1 MNNENEN
8 IVAEALR
15 LLTALEGS
23 VKEVAASLDAK
34 MKPEVAAVKVDI
46 LASLWRDGNAALM
59 RVESVTGPHPR
70 RGPFTEAY
78 AAAMAAA
85 TKRREGAVSK
95 PSILDTTMAGQP
107 SRADHLPRIELPKF
121 EGSPSEWPAFS
132 SRFEKRVAGL
142 TEDSDK
148 FAFLIKCLER
158 CDIARHSC
166 EAFENA
172 GMPFAQ
178 AWAKLEERFYKKRV
192 AFMGHIRKIL
202 ELPRMSSPSANAL
215 MRVIDVVET
224 AVASARQIAEAGD
237 STSVV
242 EDGLIVALVM
252 DKLDAETIA
261 SVTRRA
267 DQQLIPT
274 WVELRRELDGL
285 ANKIYYQ
292 PKRKEDADR
301 ARGANQR
308 AARTVLAATVTPKPA
323 AIASRP
329 ARKAPATQPAAAAIV
344 PASTSTKGGNAPP
357 SGSNSSN
364 DPAADSCQS
373 SRALV
378 DISPTEDIPLLDNY
392 VLLATVAILIQDN
405 MGMWQRIR
413 CVLDSGSQIEAITKN
428 AVKRLGLAMHPARLT
443 LSGVGSKIPV
453 TQQIRAKITSIDGS
467 CSEDVGFFVIPGL
480 SDQPA
485 RAIRQDELDLPEAK
499 FLADAEFYHPG
510 TIDAILGA
518 RICFDALKTGLRRL
532 PNGLTLQN
540 SKFGWLVGGMLRDTT
555 SADLYEHSCL
565 ATCVDDLKEILERF
579 WRIEE
584 LPNDAADSTVW
595 KSHEL
600 ETHFK
605 EHTTIADDGRYIV
618 QIPLRGELNQLGDS
632 MGQARRRLL
641 ALERRLASHEPTY
654 AEYRKFMREYQE
666 LGHMCPVST
675 EELPKVRYVIPHSC
689 VVKPDSTTTKL
700 RVVFDA
706 SAKSTTGISLNDLQ
720 AVGPVIQPDLFRIWL
735 DFRTQTVVA
744 TADIVK
750 MYRQVWVSEPDTWM
764 QCILWRDKPK
774 DTMQLFRLL
783 TVTYGEAASSY
794 LACRALFE
802 AGEEVRTSDPQTA
815 DAIQSS
821 FYVDNLS
828 LGASTPEQLRELMTS
843 VERALNIRGMPLR
856 KWASNSPEIT
866 SKIPVEH
873 RDTTVQ
879 IGEKQA
885 IKLLGLAWCPTED
898 TFQLVVQDEF
908 YEPLGSLEKRR
919 LASKVGKLY
928 DPIGILQPVI
938 VTGKILLQDL
948 WRDGFGWDEAASP
961 RMIESWNGFA
971 SHLPLLRQLPI
982 PRMALP
988 SEPQGAIMYGFS
1000 DASTKAFGCAI
1011 YLRFLDGEGNPQSR
1025 LLCSRSR
1032 LAPIEEVTLPRLELQ
1047 GALLLARL
1055 YAKIKDAFGTRISQ
1069 TRWWT
1074 DSQVVLAWIR
1084 SDNTKWGVYVKNRVE
1099 KIHAATNRLDWSYV
1113 PTKLNPADLVSR
1125 GLPANKLINSETAS
1139 FWLNGPSFIVND
1151 ERPVMPQLNYVTAL
1165 EEAVDA
1171 PLLLTAMVGNDCDDL
1186 LSQYKHHNSF
1196 IMTRR
1201 HFAWLGRAIFNLR
1214 APSSSVEKKS
1224 GPLQLDELEYGLQ
1237 LIVRVMQA
1245 TCFPNEVKEM
1255 QDSGSVTPKGSMQH
1269 LDPIVRDKI
1278 ICVRGRLG
1286 NSDLADEA
1294 KVPFLVPKSHPFSRV
1309 IIRHLHEH
1317 NFHAGT
1323 ELIMAEFR
1331 ARFWMRDLRRTV
1343 VGVTS
1348 RCVICARARPR
1359 QYAQQMGQL
1368 PSARVNVSP
1377 AFTHTGVDLCGPFEI
1392 VSNAR
1397 SGKRRTVYVCIFVCF
1412 TTKATHLEVV
1422 EDQSTSAFIS
1432 ALLRFVSL
1440 RGRPD
1445 TIYSDNGRNFVGAAR
1460 ELTLLRK
1467 THNNREFQDEVVS
1480 LAADS
1485 GIRFSFI
1492 PPRSPNFG
1500 GLWEANIKVA
1510 KRLFKA
1516 AAKGAQLNL
1525 VELQT
1530 LLYQI
1535 SAILNSR
1542 PLTAIHSSPE
1552 SVEALTPAH
1561 FLIGRASFTTPAPLG
1576 DDDTV
1581 GVKTRW
1587 KRVQKLAQQFWSRW
1601 RTEYLAQLRC
1611 SAKWTKRTTNLQTGQ
1626 IVLVGDDN
1634 LPVGRWPMGLVV
1646 KTYVGP
1652 DGIVRVAD
1660 IRTSSGIYK
1669 RNVRLLA
1676 PLPVEAAE
1684 TEVSKEHSGAPDS
1697 SVSDAAP
1704 NEQLEGSAAQCPPD
1718 STPGYVPP
1726 TTPEHEDDPPPTCG
1740 IWDGRLRPKGGRNG
1754 CGK

>member
-1 MNNENEN
+1 
-8 IVAEALR
+8 
-15 LLTALEGS
+15 
-23 VKEVAASLDAK
+23 
-34 MKPEVAAVKVDI
+34 
-46 LASLWRDGNAALM
+46 
-59 RVESVTGPHPR
+59 
-70 RGPFTEAY
+70 
-78 AAAMAAA
+78 
-85 TKRREGAVSK
+85 
-95 PSILDTTMAGQP
+95 
-107 SRADHLPRIELPKF
+107 
-121 EGSPSEWPAFS
+121 
-132 SRFEKRVAGL
+132 
-142 TEDSDK
+142 
-148 FAFLIKCLER
+148 
-158 CDIARHSC
+158 
-166 EAFENA
+166 
-172 GMPFAQ
+172 
-178 AWAKLEERFYKKRV
+178 
-192 AFMGHIRKIL
+192 
-202 ELPRMSSPSANAL
+202 
-215 MRVIDVVET
+215 
-224 AVASARQIAEAGD
+224 
-237 STSVV
+237 
-242 EDGLIVALVM
+242 
-252 DKLDAETIA
+252 
-261 SVTRRA
+261 
-267 DQQLIPT
+267 
-274 WVELRRELDGL
+274 
-285 ANKIYYQ
+285 
-292 PKRKEDADR
+292 
-301 ARGANQR
+301 
-308 AARTVLAATVTPKPA
+308 
-323 AIASRP
+323 
-329 ARKAPATQPAAAAIV
+329 
-344 PASTSTKGGNAPP
+344 
-357 SGSNSSN
+357 
-364 DPAADSCQS
+364 
-373 SRALV
+373 
-378 DISPTEDIPLLDNY
+378 
-392 VLLATVAILIQDN
+392 
-405 MGMWQRIR
+405 
-413 CVLDSGSQIEAITKN
+413 
-428 AVKRLGLAMHPARLT
+428 
-443 LSGVGSKIPV
+443 
-453 TQQIRAKITSIDGS
+453 
-467 CSEDVGFFVIPGL
+467 
-480 SDQPA
+480 
-485 RAIRQDELDLPEAK
+485 
-499 FLADAEFYHPG
+499 
-510 TIDAILGA
+510 
-518 RICFDALKTGLRRL
+518 
-532 PNGLTLQN
+532 
-540 SKFGWLVGGMLRDTT
+540 
-555 SADLYEHSCL
+555 
-565 ATCVDDLKEILERF
+565 
-579 WRIEE
+579 
-584 LPNDAADSTVW
+584 
-595 KSHEL
+595 
-600 ETHFK
+600 
-605 EHTTIADDGRYIV
+605 
-618 QIPLRGELNQLGDS
+618 
-632 MGQARRRLL
+632 
-641 ALERRLASHEPTY
+641 
-654 AEYRKFMREYQE
+654 
-666 LGHMCPVST
+666 
-675 EELPKVRYVIPHSC
+675 
-689 VVKPDSTTTKL
+689 
-700 RVVFDA
+700 
-706 SAKSTTGISLNDLQ
+706 
-720 AVGPVIQPDLFRIWL
+720 
-735 DFRTQTVVA
+735 
-744 TADIVK
+744 
-750 MYRQVWVSEPDTWM
+750 
-764 QCILWRDKPK
+764 
-774 DTMQLFRLL
+774 
-783 TVTYGEAASSY
+783 
-794 LACRALFE
+794 
-802 AGEEVRTSDPQTA
+802 
-815 DAIQSS
+815 
-821 FYVDNLS
+821 
-828 LGASTPEQLRELMTS
+828 
-843 VERALNIRGMPLR
+843 MPLR

-866 SKIPVEH
+866 SKIPMEH
-873 RDTTVQ
+873 RDTTLQ

-988 SEPQGAIMYGFS
+988 SEPQDAIMYGFS

-1047 GALLLARL
+1047 GALLLARF

-1113 PTKLNPADLVSR
+1113 PTKLNPADLVAR

-1214 APSSSVEKKS
+1214 APKSSVEKKS

-1255 QDSGSVTPKGSMQH
+1255 QDSGSVAPKGSMQH

-1286 NSDLADEA
+1286 NSDLADDA
-1294 KVPFLVPKSHPFSRV
+1294 KAPFLVPKSHPFSRV

-1343 VGVTS
+1343 VGVIS

-1359 QYAQQMGQL
+1359 QYSQQMGQL

-1377 AFTHTGVDLCGPFEI
+1377 AFTHTGVDLCGPFEV
-1392 VSNAR
+1392 VSSAR

-1422 EDQSTSAFIS
+1422 EDPPTSAFIS

-1440 RGRPD
+1440 RGHDLLGQRP
-1445 TIYSDNGRNFVGAAR
+1445 
-1460 ELTLLRK
+1460 
-1467 THNNREFQDEVVS
+1467 
-1480 LAADS
+1480 
-1485 GIRFSFI
+1485 
-1492 PPRSPNFG
+1492 
-1500 GLWEANIKVA
+1500 
-1510 KRLFKA
+1510 
-1516 AAKGAQLNL
+1516 QL
-1525 VELQT
+1525 
-1530 LLYQI
+1530 
-1535 SAILNSR
+1535 
-1542 PLTAIHSSPE
+1542 H
-1552 SVEALTPAH
+1552 
-1561 FLIGRASFTTPAPLG
+1561 
-1576 DDDTV
+1576 DDTA

-1587 KRVQKLAQQFWSRW
+1587 KRVQKLAQQFWSRL

-1652 DGIVRVAD
+1652 DGVVRVAD

-1684 TEVSKEHSGAPDS
+1684 TELSKEHSDAPDS
-1697 SVSDAAP
+1697 SVPDAAP
-1704 NEQLEGSAAQCPPD
+1704 NEQLEVAAAQCPPD

-1726 TTPEHEDDPPPTCG
+1726 MTPELEDDPPPTCG